1 MPHVRFNPALYL
13 IVGLPLFAV
22 VASVGTAVVAVSR
35 GDAPFPD
42 QYHWEGDQLDHDFA
56 QSQRAA
62 DLHLKATIE
71 LQPQQTVAGEGVCHL
86 ALALDGNS
94 LPPVVDLALI
104 HAARSN
110 LDRTIRFSRVASTS
124 SYAAPCT
131 ALPDGR
137 WHVELSDPQHTWSFR
152 AAMAGPGRTITLS
165 SITSAD
171 DTT

>member
-1 MPHVRFNPALYL
+1 MRHASFNPALYL

-35 GDAPFPD
+35 GDVPFPD
-42 QYHWEGDQLDHDFA
+42 QYHWEGDKLDHDFA

-71 LQPQQTVAGEGVCHL
+71 LQPERAATGSAVCHL
-86 ALALDGNS
+86 TLALDGNN

-110 LDRTIRFSRVASTS
+110 LDRTIRFSRVSNTS
-124 SYAAPCT
+124 SYVAPC
-131 ALPDGR
+131 APLPDGR

-152 AAMAGPGRTITLS
+152 AAMAGHANTITLS
-165 SITSAD
+165 SISPAD
-171 DTT
+171 DAT